1 MEINFKGMVFATT
14 FSIGVILLTACGSAN
29 TSEAVTPESAEETE
43 SSASANISPTTDL
56 DTFHPLSLE
65 IVTLL
70 PRDAIPAIDNP
81 SFLTPEEAD
90 EEYVPDELVIGV
102 EYNGDARA
110 YSTSFLSRHEIVND
124 TVGGRK
130 IAVTW

>member
-1 MEINFKGMVFATT
+1 MSNKFRSFFPLIIPSFILAACSALISAPQDTGQTNSEDSIVKQTT
-14 FSIGVILLTACGSAN
+14 
-29 TSEAVTPESAEETE
+29 PR
-43 SSASANISPTTDL
+43 PTVDVA
-56 DTFHPLSLE
+56 DYD

-81 SFLTPEEAD
+81 VFYEVAEANQ
-90 EEYVPDELVIGV
+90 EYADTEQVIGV
-102 EYNGDARA
+102 VFEGEARA
-110 YSTSFLSRHEIVND
+110 YSTGLLSSHEIVND

>member
-1 MEINFKGMVFATT
+1 MSNKFRTFFPLIIPSLILAACSALVAAPQEAGQTNSEDNALEQTT
-14 FSIGVILLTACGSAN
+14 
-29 TSEAVTPESAEETE
+29 PR
-43 SSASANISPTTDL
+43 PTVDVA
-56 DTFHPLSLE
+56 DYD

-81 SFLTPEEAD
+81 VFYAVAEAN
-90 EEYVPDELVIGV
+90 EEYADTEQVIGV
-102 EYNGDARA
+102 VFEGEARA
-110 YSTSFLSRHEIVND
+110 YSIGLLSSHEIVND

>member
-1 MEINFKGMVFATT
+1 VALAA
-14 FSIGVILLTACGSAN
+14 LLLAAAWVVYTRRPAAPSAPP
-29 TSEAVTPESAEETE
+29 TPAP
-43 SSASANISPTTDL
+43 AGAAPTLAADY
-56 DTFHPLSLE
+56 E

-81 SFLTPEEAD
+81 KFYPAGEANA
-90 EEYVPDELVIGV
+90 EYGEDELVLGV
-102 EYNGDARA
+102 ALDGDSRA
-110 YSTSFLSRHEIVND
+110 YSTSLLSRHEIVND